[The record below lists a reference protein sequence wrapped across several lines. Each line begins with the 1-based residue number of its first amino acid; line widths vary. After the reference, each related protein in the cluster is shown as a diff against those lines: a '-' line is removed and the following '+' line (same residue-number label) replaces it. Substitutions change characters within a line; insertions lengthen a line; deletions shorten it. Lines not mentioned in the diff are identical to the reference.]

1 MTSVIV
7 RNTFWH
13 SSVVQHLRALCPKDV
28 RFRESTNVQA
38 DLMFPFSGSLAFT
51 ILYPDH
57 LNDRG
62 AREIELLTKAYSKS
76 TLVLCI
82 SPDESDLYS
91 DFLARIPSK
100 VSAVVCFP
108 HENFAKTAAKF
119 IFQAAANAKE
129 TQRKIEKLVEERRR
143 LYMNP
148 DVQAPRIIDGLVRNE
163 ATRTALK
170 AMLNTEAGTIRKT
183 LVKGVPELFE
193 RDFYIEAGG
202 ESSQEDS

>member
-13 SSVVQHLRALCPKDV
+13 NPLVQHLRSLCPNDV
-28 RFRESTNVQA
+28 RFRESANVQA
-38 DLMFPFSGSLAFT
+38 DLLFPFSGSLAFT
-51 ILYPDH
+51 ILYADN
-57 LNDRG
+57 LNERG
-62 AREIELLTKAYSKS
+62 ARETELLATAYSRS

-91 DFLARIPSK
+91 DFLARIPPK

-119 IFQAAANAKE
+119 IFGVAANAKE
-129 TQRKIEKLVEERRR
+129 THRRIEKLIEERRR
-143 LYMNP
+143 LFMNP
-148 DVQAPRIIDGLVRNE
+148 DVQGPRIIDGLVGADE
-163 ATRTALK
+163 TRAALK
-170 AMLNTEAGTIRKT
+170 AMLNTDTGTIRRT

-193 RDFYIEAGG
+193 RDFYIEAGD
-202 ESSQEDS
+202 DS